1 MYDHPMVPD
10 AHTFRLA
17 TEKDLRSLAIMHVQ
31 AWREAY
37 RDLMP
42 NAVLAALDP
51 TKREATW
58 RQVLHQGTRVTLA
71 LLEASVVG
79 FMGCG
84 ERRHPTLPA
93 DGEIYGL
100 YVLERAQRQGVGR
113 ELFLK
118 RLGLLA
124 RKRFNSAAL
133 WVFEKNARARSFY
146 DAMGGEV
153 CANRIEARDGWQLGE
168 VAYAWRNLPSML
180 GPALLSK
187 LL

>member
-51 TKREATW
+51 TKRETTW

-79 FMGCG
+79 FMG
-84 ERRHPTLPA
+84 
-93 DGEIYGL
+93 
-100 YVLERAQRQGVGR
+100 
-113 ELFLK
+113 
-118 RLGLLA
+118 
-124 RKRFNSAAL
+124 AASD
-133 WVFEKNARARSFY
+133 VTQHCQPMARSMVY
-146 DAMGGEV
+146 MSWNERNVRVSGE
-153 CANRIEARDGWQLGE
+153 
-168 VAYAWRNLPSML
+168 SF
-180 GPALLSK
+180 S
-187 LL
+187 